1 MAKKIIA
8 VRGATTVEN
17 NTIDQIASKSVELIK
32 AIIKENAVKSH
43 DIISITISSTADI
56 TALYPAKAIRESGLL
71 DDTPLFSCLEP
82 PIDGA
87 LPLCIRVML
96 MCESESEA
104 KHIYLHNAK
113 ILRPD
118 IANKN

>member
-8 VRGATTVEN
+8 IRGATTVDSN
-17 NTIDQIASKSVELIK
+17 VAGQIASKSVELVK
-32 AIIKENAVKSH
+32 AVVKENNLKPH

-56 TALYPAKAIRESGLL
+56 TAVYPAKAIRESGLL
-71 DDTPLFSCLEP
+71 GDTPLFSCLEP

-96 MCESESEA
+96 MCESKSEA
-104 KHIYLHNAK
+104 KHIYLHGAK
-113 ILRPD
+113 ALRPD
-118 IANKN
+118 IAN